1 MTRVSVAERA
11 RLSVLIGRRAFR
23 DVIGRFNANPLLR
36 WRFGSTKTDR
46 VVIAPQD
53 LRTADATRASEI
65 YAGRFAFAGKVVICD
80 RRSPFEMTPPSDE
93 WAVALLG
100 FVWLRHLRAADSAIT
115 RANARSLI
123 DEWITVQGGWHS
135 IGWRP
140 EILSRRI
147 ICWLSQ
153 APFVLQ
159 DADARFYRRYIR
171 SLSRQARYL
180 RRTLNESRDG
190 LPRLQA
196 VIALTYA
203 ALCMQGQSGYLRA
216 NVHRLIEELRKQI
229 LPDGGHVS
237 RNPGALIELLA
248 DLLPLRQ
255 LFSARQL
262 QPPQG
267 LNNAI
272 DRIMP
277 MLRFFRHGDGN
288 FAQFNGMGPTPVDLL
303 ATVLAYDDAR
313 GTPVSNAPH
322 SGYQRID
329 AGQTAL
335 LMDTGRPPSVVLSQE
350 AHAGCLAFELSW
362 KQHRLVINCGLP
374 AVNKE
379 NWRQVAR
386 ATPAH
391 STVTLNDRSS
401 CRFLESG
408 AAKRLLGGTPII
420 SGPHDVRIERES
432 LPGGTMVRAS
442 HDGYANDCG
451 VIHTRAIRLSPDG
464 RSLDGE
470 DSFSRAE
477 GGSFSADAKD
487 EFAIRFH
494 LYPAIKASRLAD
506 GRGVILVLQDKELWT
521 FATLA
526 ESVEIEESV
535 YLAGSDGPRRTAQ
548 IVIYGQV
555 GQQAAVRWS
564 FRHTPP
570 AQPGSRPDRAYE
582 PELPL

>member
-1 MTRVSVAERA
+1 MRVSVAERA
-11 RLSVLIGRRAFR
+11 RLSVLIGRRAFHS
-23 DVIGRFNANPLLR
+23 VVGGINAHPLFR
-36 WRFGSTKTDR
+36 WRFASTKTDR
-46 VVIAPQD
+46 LLIAPQD

-93 WAVALLG
+93 WAVTLLS

-115 RANARSLI
+115 RSNARSLI
-123 DEWITVQGGWHS
+123 DEWINVQGGWHS
-135 IGWRP
+135 TGWRID
-140 EILSRRI
+140 ILSRRI

-159 DADARFYRRYIR
+159 DADARFYRRFIR
-171 SLSRQARYL
+171 SLSRQVRYL
-180 RRTLNESRDG
+180 RRSIYDSREG

-196 VIALTYA
+196 IIALNYA
-203 ALCMQGQSGYLRA
+203 TLCMQGQSGYLRG
-216 NVHRLIEELRKQI
+216 NVRRLIDELRKQI
-229 LPDGGHVS
+229 LPDGGHIS

-262 QPPQG
+262 QPPQA

-272 DRIMP
+272 DRVMP

-335 LMDTGRPPSVVLSQE
+335 LMDTGPPPPMEVSQE
-350 AHAGCLAFELSW
+350 AHAGCLSFELSW
-362 KQHRLVINCGLP
+362 KQNRLVVNCGLP

-391 STVTLNDRSS
+391 STVTINDDPRAAFSNPFRSDS
-401 CRFLESG
+401 CL
-408 AAKRLLGGTPII
+408 AARP
-420 SGPHDVRIERES
+420 SFPARRDVRIERES
-432 LPGGTMVRAS
+432 GASTLRAS
-442 HDGYANDCG
+442 HDGYVNDCG
-451 VIHTRAIRLSPDG
+451 VVHTRAINLSADG
-464 RSLDGE
+464 RALDGE
-470 DSFSRAE
+470 DNFT
-477 GGSFSADAKD
+477 GPDGQPLPADAIGR
-487 EFAIRFH
+487 IRHSFPSAPRDQGE
-494 LYPAIKASRLAD
+494 PAGRRSRRD
-506 GRGVILVLQDKELWT
+506 PV
-521 FATLA
+521 
-526 ESVEIEESV
+526 
-535 YLAGSDGPRRTAQ
+535 
-548 IVIYGQV
+548 
-555 GQQAAVRWS
+555 AA
-564 FRHTPP
+564 
-570 AQPGSRPDRAYE
+570 
-582 PELPL
+582 

>member
-1 MTRVSVAERA
+1 MMRVSVAERA

-23 DVIGRFNANPLLR
+23 DVIGRFNAHPLLR

-93 WAVALLG
+93 WAVALLN
-100 FVWLRHLRAADSAIT
+100 FVWLRHLRAANSAIT

-123 DEWITVQGGWHS
+123 DEWINVQGGWHS
-135 IGWRP
+135 TGWRP

-180 RRTLNESRDG
+180 RRTLNEARDG

-216 NVHRLIEELRKQI
+216 NVHRLNEELRKQI

-329 AGQTAL
+329 AGQAAL
-335 LMDTGRPPSVVLSQE
+335 LMDTGRAPSVVLSQE
-350 AHAGCLAFELSW
+350 THAGCLSFELSW

-401 CRFLESG
+401 CRFLESST
-408 AAKRLLGGTPII
+408 AKRLLGGTPII
-420 SGPHDVRIERES
+420 SGPHDVRVERS
-432 LPGGTMVRAS
+432 PLRVARWCA
-442 HDGYANDCG
+442 
-451 VIHTRAIRLSPDG
+451 RLM
-464 RSLDGE
+464 
-470 DSFSRAE
+470 
-477 GGSFSADAKD
+477 
-487 EFAIRFH
+487 
-494 LYPAIKASRLAD
+494 
-506 GRGVILVLQDKELWT
+506 
-521 FATLA
+521 
-526 ESVEIEESV
+526 
-535 YLAGSDGPRRTAQ
+535 TAMPTT
-548 IVIYGQV
+548 V
-555 GQQAAVRWS
+555 A
-564 FRHTPP
+564 
-570 AQPGSRPDRAYE
+570 
-582 PELPL
+582 